1 MYINSTL
8 KQRVESFVTRYF
20 GEIDPPADEDVS
32 NMIINASSSQ
42 VTASTNS
49 TEKTP
54 LLEPKVEKD
63 MRSASESSWL
73 RVSDGDELLQHQR
86 KNTPKFLSNFY
97 FTIISYYK
105 IFSCIL

>member
-8 KQRVESFVTRYF
+8 KQRVESIVTRYF
-20 GEIDPPADEDVS
+20 GEVDSNADEDAPDTI
-32 NMIINASSSQ
+32 MNASSSQ
-42 VTASTNS
+42 VTASTIS

-86 KNTPKFLSNFY
+86 KKHTKTSSK
-97 FTIISYYK
+97 IS
-105 IFSCIL
+105 ILQ